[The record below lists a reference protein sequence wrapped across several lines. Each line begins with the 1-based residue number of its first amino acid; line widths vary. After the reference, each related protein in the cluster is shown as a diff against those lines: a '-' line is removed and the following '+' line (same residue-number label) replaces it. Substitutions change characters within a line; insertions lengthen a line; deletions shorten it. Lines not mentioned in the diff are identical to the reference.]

1 MRKILIITLVVLG
14 CIPVYAQEFNCK
26 VTVASDGIK
35 AAGIDPE
42 VFTSLQKAIADFV
55 NSRRWTTD
63 DYTVAEKIDC
73 NIFINLTAANVG
85 GDQSAFSGRFSIQAS
100 RPVYNASYS
109 TTTVNYVD
117 NDFDF
122 KYSQFNPLNFDDNRV
137 VGVDAQSSNLTA
149 VVAYYIYLV
158 LGMDYD
164 SFSPLG
170 GTNYLKRAQNIVNNA
185 PDGKGI
191 SGWKPVENNRN
202 RYWLIDQLMN
212 QRFQEVRNYWYLM
225 HREGLDSMSQKPV
238 ESRTRILTNLK
249 KLYQVNRENPSSVL
263 LQFIFSA
270 KSDEFLRLVE
280 AAPKAERQQ
289 YISMLSVVDI
299 PNSAKYNALK

>member
-1 MRKILIITLVVLG
+1 MLKRLLSILTLMCCITAH
-14 CIPVYAQEFNCK
+14 AQEFNCK
-26 VTVASDGIK
+26 VTVMSDGIK
-35 AAGIDPE
+35 AAGIDPQ
-42 VFTSLQKAIADFV
+42 VFTSLQKSIADFV
-55 NSRRWTTD
+55 NTRRWTTD
-63 DYTVAEKIDC
+63 DYATAEKIDC

-85 GDQSAFSGRFSIQAS
+85 GDQSAFSGTFSIQAS

-117 NDFDF
+117 KDLDF
-122 KYSQFNPLNFDDNRV
+122 KYSQFNPLNFDDNRI

-149 VVAYYIYLV
+149 VIAYYIYLV

-202 RYWLIDQLMN
+202 RYWLVDQLMN
-212 QRFQEVRNYWYLM
+212 PRFQEVRNYWYIM
-225 HREGLDSMSQKPV
+225 HREGLDSMSQKPID
-238 ESRTRILTNLK
+238 SRMRILTNLR

-263 LQFIFSA
+263 LQFVMSA
-270 KSDEFLRLVE
+270 KSDEFLRLLE
-280 AAPKAERQQ
+280 AAPRAERQQ
-289 YISMLSVVDI
+289 YISMLSVIDI